1 MTQRKNFDRAYK
13 LHAACRLHEAHPDQA
28 YISFRD
34 GFAYASN
41 GSLTVK
47 ARLEYIADFNPQE
60 LAILEGKSIHM
71 DNFKRLLN
79 YRVANVTERGFEVN
93 DQGKRVLIYFNDQM
107 EISFTTEVNDFL
119 ERILLTD
126 NIVSVH
132 RVGIRASQIRIAQ
145 AVIGSDNLKADFY
158 DGGDGRLVTHLY
170 EYTDKGFPFIGVFI
184 FDNLIDN

>member
-1 MTQRKNFDRAYK
+1 MNRKNFDKSYK
-13 LHAACRLHEAHPDQA
+13 LHAACRLHEAHPEQA

-79 YRVANVTERGFEVN
+79 YRVANVTDRGFMVN

-107 EISFTTEVNDFL
+107 EINFMEEVNGFL
-119 ERILLTD
+119 DSILTAD
-126 NIVSVH
+126 RIVSAH

-145 AVIGSDNLKADFY
+145 AVTGTDNLVADFY
-158 DGGDGRLVTHLY
+158 DGGDGRLVTHLC
-170 EYTDKGFPFIGVFI
+170 EYTDKDFPFIGVFI
-184 FDNLIDN
+184 FGNLIDK